1 MDVQQKLLLMISENE
16 KLVDMVNESNL
27 EIANLKEQ
35 YDTL

>member
-27 EIANLKEQ
+27 EIENLKEQ